1 MESRLRIL
9 LLTFMWL
16 PAAALHAQEQPTQP
30 GQGGTLNEIIQQE
43 PVIQPEVQ
51 RREVKE
57 ADIDDENFELGA
69 FIGML
74 SIEDFGTNVVYG
86 VRLDY
91 HITEDLFVQ
100 AAVGQSTAGN
110 TSADNFLG
118 GTTILSDD
126 EEDFRYYTV
135 AIGYNLLPGEAF
147 IGRNTAFNTALYL
160 IAGAGSTTFAGD
172 DRFTITVGA
181 GYRVILNDLMTVHLE
196 FRDHIFAIDV
206 TGEDKDAHNFEASMG
221 LSFIF

>member
-9 LLTFMWL
+9 LLILAL
-16 PAAALHAQEQPTQP
+16 PAGTPLCAQEQPAQA

-51 RREVKE
+51 RRKISE
-57 ADIDDENFELGA
+57 ADIDTENFELGV
-69 FIGML
+69 FFGML
-74 SIEDFGTNVVYG
+74 SIEDFGTGPVYG

-91 HITEDLFVQ
+91 HITEDFFLAAAIGQ
-100 AAVGQSTAGN
+100 AEAGR

-118 GTTILSDD
+118 GTTILAGD
-126 EEDFRYYTV
+126 EKDYRYYNI

-147 IGRNTAFNTALYL
+147 LGGNTAFNTALYL
-160 IAGAGSTTFAGD
+160 IAGVGSTTFAGD
-172 DRFTITVGA
+172 DRFTITLGG
-181 GYRVILNDLMTVHLE
+181 GYRVILTDLMSLHLD

-206 TGEDKDAHNFEASMG
+206 TGEDKDAHNFEMSLG

>member
-9 LLTFMWL
+9 FLTL
-16 PAAALHAQEQPTQP
+16 VCTAGAPLYAQEPAAQP

-43 PVIQPEVQ
+43 PVIQPEVH
-51 RREVKE
+51 RREVRE

-74 SIEDFGTNVVYG
+74 SIEDFGTGAVYG

-91 HITEDLFVQ
+91 HITEDFFLQ
-100 AAVGQSTAGN
+100 ASIGQSQAGS

-118 GTTILSDD
+118 GTTILSED
-126 EEDFRYYTV
+126 EKDYRYYNI

-172 DRFTITVGA
+172 DRFTITVGG
-181 GYRVILNDLMTVHLE
+181 GYRVILNDLMTVHLD

-206 TGEDKDAHNFEASMG
+206 TGEDKDAHNFEASLG